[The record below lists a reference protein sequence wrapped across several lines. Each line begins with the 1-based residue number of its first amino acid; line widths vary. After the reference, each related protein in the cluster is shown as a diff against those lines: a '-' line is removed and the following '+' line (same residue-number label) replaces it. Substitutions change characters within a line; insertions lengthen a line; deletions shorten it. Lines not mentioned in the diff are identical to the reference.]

1 MDQGP
6 RTGPSDD
13 PRGARRLLAPLR
25 HTAVLIAIV
34 LLAALAGAWLQ
45 RRPGRG
51 TGIAEEHRGA
61 IGIYVTAMALDWAL
75 FFYMW
80 VFVRKGGT
88 RVRDLVGG
96 RWNAKAIALDVAI
109 AVPFWIVWN
118 WTARTMH
125 GLLGPS
131 NARTVDI
138 LLPRTGLEMAV
149 WIGVSLT
156 AGFCEEAVFRGYLQ
170 KQFHVL
176 TGSAAIAVLA
186 QAVLFGI
193 AHGYQ
198 GIKNV
203 IVITVLGLLY
213 GLLALG
219 RGNLRPGM
227 LAHAWSDVYGGVPIR
242 FF

>member
-6 RTGPSDD
+6 RTGSSDD
-13 PRGARRLLAPLR
+13 PPGARRLLAPLR

-45 RRPGRG
+45 RRPGPG
-51 TGIAEEHRGA
+51 AGIAEEHGGA
-61 IGIYVTAMALDWAL
+61 IGIYITAMALDWAL

-88 RVRDLVGG
+88 RLRDLVGG
-96 RWNAKAIALDVAI
+96 RWNAKAVALDIAI

-131 NARTVDI
+131 TARTVDI
-138 LLPRTGLEMAV
+138 LLPRTGLEMTV

-170 KQFHVL
+170 KQFHAL
-176 TGSAAIAVLA
+176 TGSAAVAVLT

-213 GLLALG
+213 GLLALA

-227 LAHAWSDVYGGVPIR
+227 LAHAWSDVYGGLPSR
-242 FF
+242 FL

>member
-6 RTGPSDD
+6 GTGSSDD
-13 PRGARRLLAPLR
+13 PRGGRRLLAAPR
-25 HTAVLIAIV
+25 HTAVLIAIL

-45 RRPGRG
+45 RRPGPG
-51 TGIAEEHRGA
+51 AGIAQEHRGA
-61 IGIYVTAMALDWAL
+61 IGIYLTAMALDWAL
-75 FFYMW
+75 FFYVW

-88 RVRDLVGG
+88 RLRDLVGG
-96 RWNAKAIALDVAI
+96 SWNPKSIALDVAI
-109 AVPFWIVWN
+109 AAPFWIVWEL
-118 WTARTMH
+118 TARAVH
-125 GLLGPS
+125 SLLGPS

-138 LLPRTGLEMAV
+138 LLPRSPLELLV
-149 WIGVSLT
+149 WIGLSLT

-170 KQFHVL
+170 EQFYAL
-176 TGSAAIAVLA
+176 TGSAAVAVLA

-213 GLLALG
+213 GFLALG

-227 LAHAWSDVYGGVPIR
+227 IAHAWSDAYGGLPIR